1 MTTRYAIVQAGAP
14 SPVINASVAGF
25 LRQAAEQGEAEV
37 VGVQGGANGLVD
49 KDFSTLRTDRPDLL
63 TLAAEPGAVLGAGR
77 RPPDA
82 DELQRSVEHLTGA
95 GVRGIAVTGGNG
107 SMALAAG
114 LAEAAARM
122 ELRLQVVGV
131 PKTVDNDLLGT
142 DRSPG
147 FLTAGTY
154 AMRAV
159 HALGA
164 DLRAMAPLEQVRLV
178 EVLGR
183 GVGWLALAAALAR
196 NGEHDAPHL
205 VYAPEAPLTLAGFLP
220 AVDRALT
227 RHGHVLVV
235 VAEGAAPELT
245 GTEFDASHHGR
256 LLRNGAV
263 RDLADRTSDALGLRT
278 RPEVLG
284 MVQRAA
290 SWMAPE
296 RDRTDAW
303 QVGAHAARLL
313 HQGASGLM
321 VSLDPL
327 EDDRSP
333 SACSAVPLDEVAGR
347 TRSVPYPLIPGCP
360 DIPADFRSWWNR
372 LSPVG

>member
-1 MTTRYAIVQAGAP
+1 MSTRYAIVQAGAP

-25 LRQAAEQGEAEV
+25 LQQAAEQGEAEV
-37 VGVQGGANGLVD
+37 VGVHGGANGLVE
-49 KDFSTLRTDRPDLL
+49 KDFSTLRTDRPDLRA
-63 TLAAEPGAVLGAGR
+63 LAAEPGAVLGAGR

-82 DELQRSVEHLTGA
+82 DELERGVEHLTGA

-114 LAEAAARM
+114 LADAAARLD
-122 ELRLQVVGV
+122 LRLQVVGV

-196 NGEHDAPHL
+196 SGEHDAPHL
-205 VYAPEAPLTLAGFLP
+205 VYTPEAPLKLDGFLP
-220 AVDRALT
+220 EVDRALT

-235 VAEGAAPELT
+235 VAEGAVPELT
-245 GTEFDASHHGR
+245 GAEFDVAHPGR

-263 RDLADRTSDALGLRT
+263 RELADRTGDELGLRT

-321 VSLDPL
+321 VSLDAL
-327 EDDRSP
+327 DDERSP
-333 SACSAVPLDEVAGR
+333 SACSTVPLDEVAGR
-347 TRSVPYPLIPGCP
+347 TRSVPHPPAPGCP
-360 DIPADFRSWWNR
+360 DVPADFRSWWNR